1 MKIKNVFLASLLT
14 GLGHTVKAELIVD
27 DVNGLSITFPD
38 ITAASEIALG
48 VAVDVPD
55 GTYVV
60 SNDPDTITMV
70 VLAGVITDLTI
81 EPAVAAV
88 VEAELGAE
96 TQTVLTAIVEAIAAN
111 KTAHGLEVAELKKQ
125 HGIVANELKD
135 LKISLKHKVEGQGG
149 DAAAAAAAKGQNSN
163 QFNIV

>member
-1 MKIKNVFLASLLT
+1 MKIKNVFLASLLS
-14 GLGHTVKAELIVD
+14 GLGHAVKAELIID

-38 ITAASEIALG
+38 ITAASEIAEG

-70 VLAGVITDLTI
+70 VLAGVITTLTI

-88 VEAELGAE
+88 VEAELEAE

-111 KTAHGLEVAELKKQ
+111 KKAHGLEVVELKKQ
-125 HGIVANELKD
+125 HAVVAKELRD
-135 LKISLKHKVEGQGG
+135 LKISLKHPVDGEGV
-149 DAAAAAAAKGQNSN
+149 DPAAAAAAKGQNSN